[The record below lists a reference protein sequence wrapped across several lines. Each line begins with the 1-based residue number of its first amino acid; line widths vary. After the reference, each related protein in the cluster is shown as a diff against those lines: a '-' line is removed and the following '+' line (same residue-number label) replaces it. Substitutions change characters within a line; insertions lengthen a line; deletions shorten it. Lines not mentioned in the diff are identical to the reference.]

1 LTACQPGNIVADH
14 ENAPCEIQVGPVQR
28 IDLPPL
34 YVKDSYV
41 FGLKGAFLTAKD
53 AL

>member
-1 LTACQPGNIVADH
+1 LKQDSTIAATGSDR
-14 ENAPCEIQVGPVQR
+14 EIQVGPVQR

-34 YVKDSYV
+34 YVKDSHV
-41 FGLKGAFLTAKD
+41 FGLEGAFLTAKD